1 MNASDYEEAACLNA
15 PVELFYDVKLY
26 ADVARVFCGN
36 CPIKEQC
43 LQDCLQ
49 AEETPVDGKKFRSG
63 VFGGLSPRARNV
75 YAGTAY
81 DVLSDDWEE
90 EYANSNSN

>member
-63 VFGGLSPRARNV
+63 VFGGLSPSARNV
-75 YAGTAY
+75 YVGTAY

>member
-26 ADVARVFCGN
+26 ADVARVFCEN

-43 LQDCLQ
+43 LQGCLQ

-63 VFGGLSPRARNV
+63 VFGGLSPSARNV

-81 DVLSDDWEE
+81 VVLSDDWEE

>member
-1 MNASDYEEAACLNA
+1 MNAADYEEAACLNA
-15 PVELFYDVKLY
+15 PVELFYDVKFY
-26 ADVARVFCGN
+26 ADVARVFCAN

-43 LQDCLQ
+43 LKDCLQ

-63 VFGGLSPRARNV
+63 VFGGLSPSARNV

>member
-1 MNASDYEEAACLNA
+1 MNASDYEEEACLNA

-36 CPIKEQC
+36 CPVKEQC

-63 VFGGLSPRARNV
+63 VFGGLSPSARNV

>member
-1 MNASDYEEAACLNA
+1 MSADDYAEAACLNVA
-15 PVELFYDVKLY
+15 VELFYDVSLY
-26 ADVARVFCGN
+26 GQVARVFCEN

-63 VFGGLSPRARNV
+63 VFGGLSPTGRNKYV
-75 YAGTAY
+75 GTNY
-81 DVLSDDWEE
+81 IVLSDDWEE
-90 EYANSNSN
+90 EDADSDSN

>member
-26 ADVARVFCGN
+26 ADVARVFCEN

-43 LQDCLQ
+43 LQDCLE
-49 AEETPVDGKKFRSG
+49 AEQYPVDGKRFRSG
-63 VFGGLSPRARNV
+63 VFGGLSPSARNTLTK
-75 YAGTAY
+75 TAY

>member
-1 MNASDYEEAACLNA
+1 MNASGYKEAACLNA
-15 PVELFYDVKLY
+15 PVELFYDVSLY
-26 ADVARVFCGN
+26 GQVARVFCEN

-43 LQDCLQ
+43 FQDCLD
-49 AEETPVDGKKFRSG
+49 AEETPVEGKKFRSG
-63 VFGGLSPRARNV
+63 VFGGLSPSARNV

-90 EYANSNSN
+90 EYANSNSD

>member
-63 VFGGLSPRARNV
+63 VFGGLSPSARNV
-75 YAGTAY
+75 YAGTSY
-81 DVLSDDWEE
+81 IVLSDDWEE
-90 EYANSNSN
+90 EDADSNSN

>member
-15 PVELFYDVKLY
+15 PVELFYVVKLY

-63 VFGGLSPRARNV
+63 VFGGLSPSARNV

-90 EYANSNSN
+90 EYGNSNSN

>member
-63 VFGGLSPRARNV
+63 VFGGLSPSARNV

-81 DVLSDDWEE
+81 DVLSVDWEE

>member
-15 PVELFYDVKLY
+15 PVELFYNVKLY

-63 VFGGLSPRARNV
+63 VFGGLSPSARNV

>member
-26 ADVARVFCGN
+26 ADDAREFCGN

-63 VFGGLSPRARNV
+63 VFGGLSPSARNV

>member
-1 MNASDYEEAACLNA
+1 MDASDYEEAACLNV
-15 PVELFYDVKLY
+15 PVELFYDISLY
-26 ADVARVFCGN
+26 GQVARVFCAN

-63 VFGGLSPRARNV
+63 VFGGLSPTGRNN
-75 YAGTAY
+75 YAGTEY
-81 DVLSDDWEE
+81 VVLSDREE
-90 EYANSNSN
+90 DNDDDSNSN

>member
-1 MNASDYEEAACLNA
+1 MNTQDYKEAACLNA
-15 PVELFYDVKLY
+15 PVELFYDAELY
-26 ADVARVFCGN
+26 ADVAQVFCEN

-63 VFGGLSPRARNV
+63 VFGGLSPSARNILT
-75 YAGTAY
+75 GTAY
-81 DVLSDDWEE
+81 DTLSD
-90 EYANSNSN
+90 N

>member
-1 MNASDYEEAACLNA
+1 MNASNYEEAACLNA
-15 PVELFYDVKLY
+15 PVGLFYDVKLY
-26 ADVARVFCGN
+26 ADVARVFCEN

-43 LQDCLQ
+43 LQDCLE
-49 AEETPVDGKKFRSG
+49 AEQYPVDGKKFRSG
-63 VFGGLSPRARNV
+63 VFGGLSPSARNV

-90 EYANSNSN
+90 KYANSDSN